1 MPIGM
6 KRNYAMQQ
14 TTMTGESTLA
24 VTDGPTIEQLQV
36 WWKEM
41 QSDDLSVAYADAFP
55 ATLTDFHR
63 EVAQDEKLLLVG
75 RVDGQVAGA
84 M

>member
-55 ATLTDFHR
+55 ATLTDFYR
-63 EVAQDEKLLLVG
+63 EVAQGEKLLLVG